1 MSKGVLVITG
11 GSRGIGG
18 ATALVA
24 AQAGYLTAIVYLQRD
39 REAAELA
46 RRVEADGGQAALIRA
61 DVSKQEDVLRIFDE
75 ASMAGPIVGLVNNA
89 GATGGTSRLVDL
101 RVEQLMQAFQVNAI
115 APFLCAREAV
125 RRMARSRGGS
135 GGAIVNVSSAA
146 ARTGSPNVWV
156 HYAASKAALDTMTI
170 GLAKELA
177 AEGIR
182 VNSVRPGVIDTEI
195 HSANP
200 PELMARMA
208 QAIPMGRMGKP
219 EEVARTIVWLLSDEA
234 SYVTGAIVDAGG
246 GY

>member
-1 MSKGVLVITG
+1 
-11 GSRGIGG
+11 
-18 ATALVA
+18 
-24 AQAGYLTAIVYLQRD
+24 
-39 REAAELA
+39 
-46 RRVEADGGQAALIRA
+46 
-61 DVSKQEDVLRIFDE
+61 
-75 ASMAGPIVGLVNNA
+75 
-89 GATGGTSRLVDL
+89 
-101 RVEQLMQAFQVNAI
+101 
-115 APFLCAREAV
+115 
-125 RRMARSRGGS
+125 
-135 GGAIVNVSSAA
+135 
-146 ARTGSPNVWV
+146 
-156 HYAASKAALDTMTI
+156 MTI